1 MRKSLTPPPRSGT
14 GAPLMRRTAAVA
26 LVIAA
31 GVAGCTLRSVR
42 EAPIVDRSS
51 SRAAPAAPVA
61 EVAPTTPAP
70 AVLQREATGGTYVVQ
85 RGDTLYSVAVAFGQ
99 DYRDLAR
106 WNNLE
111 DPTRLAVGQT
121 LRVTPPEAGSAQAGP
136 VVGVIS
142 AAPSS
147 VETKPLEPTPLPP
160 APPTRPAD
168 SGVAPAPAPS
178 AAPGPAA
185 PAPSAPAPPGAE
197 PVPRPAAP
205 PAAAT
210 QDSGVLWLWPARGK
224 VIETYSEGRNKGI
237 DIAGAEG
244 DPVLAAGDGEVVYS
258 GSGLRGYG
266 NLVIVKHT
274 EDYIS
279 AYAHNRQVL
288 VKQGDPVRRGQRI
301 AELGKTDA
309 THPKLHFEIR
319 HRGKPVD
326 PMKFLP
332 AR

>member
-1 MRKSLTPPPRSGT
+1 M
-14 GAPLMRRTAAVA
+14 
-26 LVIAA
+26 
-31 GVAGCTLRSVR
+31 
-42 EAPIVDRSS
+42 
-51 SRAAPAAPVA
+51 
-61 EVAPTTPAP
+61 
-70 AVLQREATGGTYVVQ
+70 
-85 RGDTLYSVAVAFGQ
+85 
-99 DYRDLAR
+99 
-106 WNNLE
+106 
-111 DPTRLAVGQT
+111 
-121 LRVTPPEAGSAQAGP
+121 
-136 VVGVIS
+136 
-142 AAPSS
+142 
-147 VETKPLEPTPLPP
+147 
-160 APPTRPAD
+160 
-168 SGVAPAPAPS
+168 
-178 AAPGPAA
+178 
-185 PAPSAPAPPGAE
+185 
-197 PVPRPAAP
+197 PRPAAP